1 MHLSGNKM
9 NYCLLICLLVTSF
22 LTHAADFNKGSK
34 GIAIK
39 VSGASIGRENYT
51 IVGASANYFV
61 IDNLSVAGGYEYWF
75 SGSPSV
81 SKLSAESTYFIP
93 MTEKFR
99 PYLGALYSHYFI
111 SGSSD
116 SDTLGYRAGIAYL
129 NSPMILS
136 LGIKQEKFLDD
147 RDIFSGADTTTEL
160 LVGFS
165 F

>member
-1 MHLSGNKM
+1 MKFFLF
-9 NYCLLICLLVTSF
+9 ICLLASSF
-22 LTHAADFNKGSK
+22 LTHASAFDKGNKGVAVK
-34 GIAIK
+34 I
-39 VSGASIGRENYT
+39 SGASIGREDYT
-51 IVGASANYFV
+51 ILGVSANYFV

-75 SGSPSV
+75 SGSPDV

-93 MTEKFR
+93 LSEQFR
-99 PYLGALYSHYFI
+99 PYLGVLYSHYFI
-111 SGSSD
+111 SGNTD
-116 SDTLGYRAGIAYL
+116 ADTLGYRAGISYL

-147 RDIFSGADTTTEL
+147 RDSFSGTDTTTEF